1 MFGHG
6 GQSLGTSL
14 DVMGLDLILA
24 YLAMLIEK

>member
-14 DVMGLDLILA
+14 DVKVLDLILA